1 MVKLLNNKL
10 GVTDVRELAHKEKR
24 LNYLNREMAI
34 FDYESDKDAWI
45 SEGITEG
52 HTKTIINTIN
62 RYTRRKIPISADILA
77 DIAEDNEMTVK
88 NVRDIAKDNGITL
101 SC

>member
-1 MVKLLNNKL
+1 MNEAAIQTALDAATIFMQDK
-10 GVTDVRELAHKEKR
+10 KER

-52 HTKTIINTIN
+52 HTKTVINTLN
-62 RYTRRKIPISADILA
+62 RYTRRNIPISADVIA

>member
-1 MVKLLNNKL
+1 MQSIA
-10 GVTDVRELAHKEKR
+10 ER
-24 LNYLNREMAI
+24 LQAINREMAI
-34 FDYESDKDAWI
+34 IDYESDKAAWI
-45 SEGITEG
+45 EEGRAAGRAER
-52 HTKTIINTIN
+52 HTKTVINTLN

-101 SC
+101 PC